1 VLDVAAAIPADPEL
15 LEPASNAILL
25 PNAHWVI
32 SRTVPGT
39 HQYCSLVAKMRQCVV
54 GTPQSGK
61 YRENPKNIAIVF
73 LRRRNGK
80 IIAIVKIA
88 MPKVRATTV
97 LTNSEVNTGQPKQ
110 IP

>member
-1 VLDVAAAIPADPEL
+1 M
-15 LEPASNAILL
+15 LL

-54 GTPQSGK
+54 GTPQSEQ
-61 YRENPKNIAIVF
+61 YRGNPKNIAIVF
-73 LRRRNGK
+73 QRRRNCK
-80 IIAIVKIA
+80 IPAIVKLA
-88 MPKVRATTV
+88 MPTVRVATI
-97 LTNSEVNTGQPKQ
+97 LTDNEVNTGQPKQ